1 MYFLFGSDGEY
12 KSLLG
17 QTDLMQKCANTDA
30 LRANGFDA
38 EIFILAVVAVLCT
51 AEGENGDRN
60 RKI

>member
-1 MYFLFGSDGEY
+1 
-12 KSLLG
+12 
-17 QTDLMQKCANTDA
+17 MQKCANTDA